1 MKNTV
6 KAKQKRTVIICIA
19 LSVLLLAGSIFV
31 IVDSLIHMNDPYKK
45 FEDENF
51 ARAFASA
58 LGKESVRDL
67 TDEDILKVESL
78 MYSIN
83 VSHDETT
90 GALNVMPV
98 VLMGYKEMTDDII
111 NNVSADSEESA
122 MKDTANFV
130 SFPYMISEADDFAKF
145 ENLRV
150 LRVFDFSEVSSMQQ
164 GCYYTQLYN
173 CVRSVFGR
181 PYELEFY
188 TQEDMKK
195 NAKKIAKGFKNSSGA
210 KGATDKIIKI
220 CNDIKL

>member
-98 VLMGYKEMTDDII
+98 VLMNT
-111 NNVSADSEESA
+111 V
-122 MKDTANFV
+122 
-130 SFPYMISEADDFAKF
+130 
-145 ENLRV
+145 
-150 LRVFDFSEVSSMQQ
+150 
-164 GCYYTQLYN
+164 
-173 CVRSVFGR
+173 
-181 PYELEFY
+181 
-188 TQEDMKK
+188 
-195 NAKKIAKGFKNSSGA
+195 
-210 KGATDKIIKI
+210 
-220 CNDIKL
+220 